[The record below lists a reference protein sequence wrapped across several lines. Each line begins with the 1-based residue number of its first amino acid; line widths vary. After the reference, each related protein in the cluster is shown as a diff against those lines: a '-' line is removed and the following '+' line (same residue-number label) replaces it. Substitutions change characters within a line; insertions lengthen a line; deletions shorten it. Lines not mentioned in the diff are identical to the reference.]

1 MPAKAPSSQPVPHG
15 CPRSTVGAGLPAKAP
30 SQSTS
35 LSRLYPTYCR
45 SRLAGEGGLP
55 INHSLAAV
63 PDLLWGLPTMAA

>member
-1 MPAKAPSSQPVPHG
+1 
-15 CPRSTVGAGLPAKAP
+15 LPAMTS

-35 LSRLYPTYCR
+35 LSRLYPIYCR
-45 SRLAGEGGLP
+45 SRLAGEGALP